1 LAAQQ
6 EAKKQEDFEAFLE
19 HQRKASPPVAN
30 NLGSLRETG
39 STAKMQPRRLGSSRM
54 NNRDSSDGNLSN
66 NASRVQNE
74 SGQQQQNSYGNSTLD
89 VHGSSEVNFLKNNT
103 GWEQSGLSQQQRNS
117 HSISVSLGLSQP
129 ESSQGL
135 PNKFLNSF
143 KTVLEIMLTTKCRVV
158 HSLSRDLAL
167 TLLIPVMKSKLTDN
181 EKSNAMQREST
192 WWIDALTIDCLPAF
206 CKILNYVSDKPL
218 AVIASVGPALATYDI
233 SGTMEFSLF
242 LAAAL
247 NSADDSSAFSSYV
260 VQVAARCLMVHR
272 NPMPLVGLIQNVGKE
287 DGSPGICKS
296 QSGQFLVKYTRC
308 LVEFDL
314 KNSSL
319 RFELLGKL
327 LRSCFSSDDE
337 WVLAYRCLGQ
347 NSSSAIKDVIGKYES
362 QSFERSLALIR
373 LLIHC

>member
-1 LAAQQ
+1 
-6 EAKKQEDFEAFLE
+6 
-19 HQRKASPPVAN
+19 
-30 NLGSLRETG
+30 
-39 STAKMQPRRLGSSRM
+39 
-54 NNRDSSDGNLSN
+54 
-66 NASRVQNE
+66 
-74 SGQQQQNSYGNSTLD
+74 
-89 VHGSSEVNFLKNNT
+89 
-103 GWEQSGLSQQQRNS
+103 
-117 HSISVSLGLSQP
+117 
-129 ESSQGL
+129 
-135 PNKFLNSF
+135 
-143 KTVLEIMLTTKCRVV
+143 VV

-308 LVEFDL
+308 LVEFHL